1 MVTVW
6 RAAYLGENVVRENE
20 YLSAIMPVW
29 GAQDADLDGKVG
41 CFVGRIVWRFKVRL
55 VGVAAVEAGC

>member
-1 MVTVW
+1 MAAVW

-29 GAQDADLDGKVG
+29 EGQDAGSDGKFG
-41 CFVGRIVWRFKVRL
+41 CFVGRIVWRFTGR
-55 VGVAAVEAGC
+55 